1 MSELNEQLT
10 VLSDQVDALIRIIDS
25 NAQVMQIAKRRIAQL
40 ESENRDLRYQ
50 SVRGIRLRVIDY
62 ARLRARY
69 REARA

>member
-10 VLSDQVDALIRIIDS
+10 ILSDQVDALIRIIEN

-50 SVRGIRLRVIDY
+50 LAKNGIL
-62 ARLRARY
+62 AR
-69 REARA
+69 EIPW